1 MEVCKG
7 IYGERD
13 DMTYVGSKDEALE
26 GADCL
31 VLCTEWKTFWSP
43 DFETIKR
50 ALSKPIIVDGRN
62 LYDPPH
68 YLASIGIEYYGIGR
82 GLSVKQH

>member
-1 MEVCKG
+1 MEACNA
-7 IYGERD
+7 IYGHRE
-13 DMTYVGSKDEALE
+13 DMVYVDSKDEALK

-31 VLCTEWKTFWSP
+31 VVCTEWKTFWSP
-43 DFETIKR
+43 DFEAIKA
-50 ALSKPIIVDGRN
+50 ALSEPIIVDGRN
-62 LYDPPH
+62 LYDPN

>member
-1 MEVCKG
+1 
-7 IYGERD
+7 
-13 DMTYVGSKDEALE
+13 MTYVSSKDEALK

-31 VLCTEWKTFWSP
+31 VVCTEWKTFWSP
-43 DFETIKR
+43 DFEAIKR
-50 ALSKPIIVDGRN
+50 ALSEPIIVDGRN
-62 LYDPPH
+62 LYDPY